1 MQLKKNFIDHATL
14 LFYSY
19 VPLRHINLKVIY
31 FSDAYRDI
39 IAVPLRANQRNS
51 WLVKMYASK
60 SCTNPL
66 FFSRYCQ
73 LSLYLLVLLV
83 LFSRISRANEIV
95 SDDRGEFKWN
105 FDGET
110 SGPSR
115 NEDTR
120 SRITATMYAFG
131 IVKLG
136 RGYSVLS
143 VKAFLNAATVPFSLQ
158 SINFNII
165 HSWTFRE
172 GELINET
179 VGN

>member
-1 MQLKKNFIDHATL
+1 MH
-14 LFYSY
+14 
-19 VPLRHINLKVIY
+19 
-31 FSDAYRDI
+31 
-39 IAVPLRANQRNS
+39 
-51 WLVKMYASK
+51 K
-60 SCTNPL
+60 SSL
-66 FFSRYCQ
+66 FFSL
-73 LSLYLLVLLV
+73 LSVIAIFIGT
-83 LFSRISRANEIV
+83 LFSNTPRERDL

-120 SRITATMYAFG
+120 SRITATMYAFR

-136 RGYSVLS
+136 KGYSVLS
-143 VKAFLNAATVPFSLQ
+143 AKAFLNAATVPFSLQ